1 MSAEERVSVKTS
13 VPQYQKEAWREHA
26 NALDMSQSEFV
37 RTMVQAGRRGFEVE
51 PPETPS
57 ATANPRGSALR
68 GPVLETLSNEEH
80 REFDEIVDSLAEEFE
95 DRVDDIL
102 QSLTTAGVVEV
113 SGRKGY
119 RLKGDA
125 DGDD

>member
-1 MSAEERVSVKTS
+1 MAAEERVSVKTS
-13 VPQYQKEAWREHA
+13 VPQDQKDAWKAHA
-26 NALDMSQSEFV
+26 DAMDMSQSEFV

-57 ATANPRGSALR
+57 PDANPRGSAIR
-68 GPVLETLSNEEH
+68 EPVLETLSNREH
-80 REFDEIVDSLAEEFE
+80 REFDEIVESLAEEFE
-95 DRVDDIL
+95 DRVDETL
-102 QSLTTAGVVEV
+102 QSLITEGAVEV

-119 RLKGDA
+119 RLTGDA